1 MTHLLG
7 FRAIILVIT
16 IIVKRYVFSSSQPF
30 PPRVI
35 PPQLVQFA
43 DFARQFPAAPPL
55 VYSDSE
61 GLATAPVPP
70 RILEWILHS
79 PRRKRKS
86 PRARSPLAKPLPS
99 PTIAPA
105 SPMRCPSRTAPFVP
119 PISARSRWTPRN
131 SA

>member
-1 MTHLLG
+1 MAHLLG
-7 FRAIILVIT
+7 FHVIILVIT
-16 IIVKRYVFSSSQPF
+16 IIVKRYVFNPSRPF

-55 VYSDSE
+55 VYSDTE
-61 GLATAPVPP
+61 GSATAPLPP

-86 PRARSPLAKPLPS
+86 PRARAPPATPLPS

-105 SPMRCPSRTAPFVP
+105 NPMRCPSRTAPSAP
-119 PISARSRWTPRN
+119 RTCARSRWTQKN